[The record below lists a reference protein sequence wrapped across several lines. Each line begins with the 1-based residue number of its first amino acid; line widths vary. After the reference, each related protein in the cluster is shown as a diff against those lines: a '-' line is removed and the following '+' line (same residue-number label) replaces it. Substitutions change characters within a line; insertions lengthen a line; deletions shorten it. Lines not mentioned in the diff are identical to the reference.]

1 MTNTGTDAGNHNM
14 SKVLSRHISTF
25 WQRCQTSCSELS
37 VGSQLAWDTNY
48 FQRSKP
54 PNDTHQIQ
62 FLPLHCCI
70 IHRHSQT
77 PATHQDLKTIQDS
90 FGFIQTGTLIFLSKR
105 KRLLKKISVLK
116 NVIKKTKTD
125 ECVVS
130 LLGFLPYIITWLQA
144 TAVVIWHYI
153 NKTGLN

>member
-14 SKVLSRHISTF
+14 SKVLSRHISAF

-90 FGFIQTGTLIFLSKR
+90 FGFIQTGTLIFLSKW
-105 KRLLKKISVLK
+105 KRLLKKIIC
-116 NVIKKTKTD
+116 IKKRNKKNKNGWMCSFIVGVFT
-125 ECVVS
+125 
-130 LLGFLPYIITWLQA
+130 L
-144 TAVVIWHYI
+144 HY
-153 NKTGLN
+153 NLASGNCCCDLTLYK